1 MKSSRLR
8 KWMAAALASVMAL
21 SATACGGSQGDSN
34 DGNQGGNAGN
44 GTETKEFVYV
54 PEFKE
59 IEGENI
65 SYYNMK
71 YVGDSLYYESYS
83 YDEAAGES
91 SESIVKYSLTDG
103 SSTAM
108 PLKLEG
114 NTSIGEYAVAADGSV
129 FAVCYDYS
137 GDPGPEGYVEPKM
150 MLSKFGPDG
159 ETVFSKDMAEV
170 LAQEE
175 NSYIQSFAVDGEN
188 RIYMTV
194 DSNIL
199 LLDAEGNFQGKV
211 TTSANWI
218 NGIGCGRDGKM
229 YFSYYDETAQNNS
242 YALAEVDF
250 DQKAVGTTYKGLP
263 SGNGNGLYAGIDYDF
278 LVGDSSSVYAY
289 DLKTQKYEKLLDWLD
304 SDINGMNANCVG
316 QLEDGRILAVINDWE
331 SEENGIALLTKTKAS
346 EVPQKETIVIGALYR
361 DSNLQSAAV
370 KFNRANEQYRIS
382 VRTYI
387 DYNNWTENSYAD
399 ALTKLNNDITSNNCP
414 DILDLSGLNIKQ
426 LAAKGVFEDLNPYLE
441 GSANFGRDDFVA
453 NVMDVYSY
461 DGKQISIPLSFSL
474 RTIAGRASELGD
486 KDGWTLDEMIAYAD
500 SHPEAQIFDYS
511 SKDYILQLCMAFN
524 EDAFIDW
531 STGECKFDTPEFK
544 SLLEFVNRFPD
555 EFQYEDGAA
564 SAPTRIQNREI
575 LLDMVYISDFN
586 EIQLYR
592 EIFEDDLDF
601 IGYPTTDGG
610 CGTGLSAQ
618 QAYAITSKSGHKDGA
633 WQFIEGMLIPQEEE
647 SNSRRGGRIW
657 AFPNNK
663 AQLQAMAEEA
673 VKVEYVTDENGE
685 IMKDE
690 NGEPIVQGAGMGIG
704 YEDGWHYDYRIPTQ
718 DEVDMVLALIDKARP
733 ISNND
738 GDSQIQNIIIEEAA
752 AYFQGQKSV
761 EEVVGIIQSRI
772 NIYVS
777 ENS

>member
-1 MKSSRLR
+1 MKSR
-8 KWMAAALASVMAL
+8 KLKKCMTVALASAMAL
-21 SATACGGSQGDSN
+21 SVTACGGSQGDSSS
-34 DGNQGGNAGN
+34 GNQGGNTGN
-44 GTETKEFVYV
+44 GAEAKEFIYV
-54 PEFKE
+54 SEFKE

-83 YDEAAGES
+83 YDEATGES
-91 SESIVKYSLTDG
+91 GESIVKYSLADG
-103 SSTAM
+103 SSSAI

-114 NTSIGEYAVAADGSV
+114 NSTSISEYAVAADGSIL
-129 FAVCYDYS
+129 AVCYDYS
-137 GDPGPEGYVEPKM
+137 GEPGPEGYVEPKM
-150 MLSKFGPDG
+150 TLVKFGPDG
-159 ETVFSKDMAEV
+159 ENVFSKDLAEV
-170 LAQEE
+170 LGQEE
-175 NSYIQSFAVDGEN
+175 NTYVQNLALDGEG
-188 RIYMTV
+188 RIYITMDGSV
-194 DSNIL
+194 IL
-199 LLDAEGNFQGKV
+199 LDQEGNSQGKV
-211 TTSANWI
+211 TTNANWI
-218 NGIGCGRDGKM
+218 NGLGCGRDGKM
-229 YFSYYDETAQNNS
+229 YFSYYDDTAQNNS
-242 YALAEVDF
+242 YALAEIDF
-250 DQKAVGTTYKGLP
+250 DQRAVGTTYKGLP
-263 SGNGNGLYAGIDYDF
+263 SGNGNGLYAGIEYDF
-278 LVGDSSSVYAY
+278 LIGDSTSVYAY
-289 DLKTQKYEKLLDWLD
+289 DLKSQEYEKLFDWLD

-316 QLEDGRILAVINDWE
+316 QMEDGRLLAVINDWE

-346 EVPQKETIVIGALYR
+346 DVPQKETIVIGAMYL

-370 KFNRANEQYRIS
+370 KFNRSNEQYRIS
-382 VRTYI
+382 IRTYI
-387 DYNNWTENSYAD
+387 DYNNWTENSYSD

-426 LAAKGVFEDLNPYLE
+426 LAAKDVFEDLNPYLE
-441 GSANFGRDDFVA
+441 GSANLSRDDFVA

-461 DGKQISIPLSFSL
+461 DGKQISIPISFSL

-500 SHPEAQIFDYS
+500 AHPDAQIFDYS

-555 EFQYEDGAA
+555 EYQYEDGMA

-586 EIQLYR
+586 EIQLYK
-592 EIFEDDLDF
+592 EIFENDLDF

-618 QAYAITSKSGHKDGA
+618 QAYAITGKSAHKDGA
-633 WQFIEGMLIPQEEE
+633 WEFIEGMLIPQEESE
-647 SNSRRGGRIW
+647 SGRGGRSW
-657 AFPNNK
+657 NFPNNK

-685 IMKDE
+685 ILKDE

-704 YEDGWHYDYRIPTQ
+704 YEDGWSYDYRIPTQ
-718 DEVDMVLALIDKARP
+718 DEVDMVLDLIEKARP
-733 ISNND
+733 ISNNG
-738 GDSQIQNIIIEEAA
+738 GDSQIQNIITEEAA

-761 EEVVGIIQSRI
+761 DEVVGIIQSRI